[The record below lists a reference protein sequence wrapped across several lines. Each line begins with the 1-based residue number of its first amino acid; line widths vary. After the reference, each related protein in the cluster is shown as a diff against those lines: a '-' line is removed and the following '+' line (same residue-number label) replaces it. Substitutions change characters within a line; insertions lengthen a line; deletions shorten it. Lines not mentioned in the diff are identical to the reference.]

1 MLALGFFQS
10 AHWATDL
17 WPWSDTPLSFIFIA
31 SILAAIALPALWIGV
46 SGELAAIQAGGL
58 ELSITY
64 GAIFVYLLTL
74 AGDPRAAG
82 PRPLPGRLRRA
93 RRSPASLSSSGAAGS
108 RGATGARCRSVV
120 RGSFAFLALVLVAA
134 GTALAFG
141 ADIFPWELR
150 SETSVIFGFIY
161 LGAAVYFLYGFVRPR
176 WSNAAGQLIG
186 FLAYDIVLIGAFV
199 DRFDEVTGRQL
210 LSLIIYSAV
219 LVFSGAL
226 AFYYLFVS
234 DGPGS
239 PATPSRTHGRRTQS
253 LGFDL
258 VSTGSLSASKI
269 RFAPGISPG
278 FGAAYDH
285 FTSPSSI
292 STSERLAWPTASIQA
307 P

>member
-74 AGDPRAAG
+74 AGDPGQPALGPYLVAFGAA
-82 PRPLPGRLRRA
+82 A
-93 RRSPASLSSSGAAGS
+93 LSSLVVFLWS
-108 RGATGARCRSVV
+108 RRIPWRDRRPMPSVV

-134 GTALAFG
+134 GTALASAPTSSPG
-141 ADIFPWELR
+141 TALGDLGDLR
-150 SETSVIFGFIY
+150 LHLPRRG
-161 LGAAVYFLYGFVRPR
+161 GYFLYGFVQPR

-186 FLAYDIVLIGAFV
+186 FLAYDIVLIGPFV

-210 LSLIIYSAV
+210 LSLII
-219 LVFSGAL
+219 
-226 AFYYLFVS
+226 
-234 DGPGS
+234 
-239 PATPSRTHGRRTQS
+239 
-253 LGFDL
+253 
-258 VSTGSLSASKI
+258 
-269 RFAPGISPG
+269 
-278 FGAAYDH
+278 
-285 FTSPSSI
+285 
-292 STSERLAWPTASIQA
+292 
-307 P
+307 

>member
-1 MLALGFFQS
+1 M
-10 AHWATDL
+10 
-17 WPWSDTPLSFIFIA
+17 
-31 SILAAIALPALWIGV
+31 

-74 AGDPRAAG
+74 AGDPGQPALGPYLVAFGAA
-82 PRPLPGRLRRA
+82 A
-93 RRSPASLSSSGAAGS
+93 LSSLVVFLWS
-108 RGATGARCRSVV
+108 RRIPWRDRRPMPSVV

-141 ADIFPWELR
+141 ADIFPWDLR

-186 FLAYDIVLIGAFV
+186 FLAYDIVLIGPFV

-226 AFYYLFVS
+226 AFYYLFVDEGTRLS
-234 DGPGS
+234 GFAS
-239 PATPSRTHGRRTQS
+239 SRDRSGRPTKS
-253 LGFDL
+253 LGL
-258 VSTGSLSASKI
+258 RPSLRGGAAWRSLSASKI

-285 FTSPSSI
+285 FTSPCSI

>member
-1 MLALGFFQS
+1 MLVLALGFFQS

-74 AGDPRAAG
+74 AGDPGQPALGPYLVAFGAA
-82 PRPLPGRLRRA
+82 A
-93 RRSPASLSSSGAAGS
+93 LSSLVVFLWSH
-108 RGATGARCRSVV
+108 RIPWRDRRPMPSVV

-141 ADIFPWELR
+141 ADIFPWQLR

-186 FLAYDIVLIGAFV
+186 FLAYDIVLIGPFV

-234 DGPGS
+234 DE
-239 PATPSRTHGRRTQS
+239 T
-253 LGFDL
+253 
-258 VSTGSLSASKI
+258 
-269 RFAPGISPG
+269 
-278 FGAAYDH
+278 
-285 FTSPSSI
+285 
-292 STSERLAWPTASIQA
+292 RL
-307 P
+307 

>member
-1 MLALGFFQS
+1 LRLVEGLVGERTIRVGLCASGVAALVLALGFFQS

-17 WPWSDTPLSFIFIA
+17 WPWPDTPLSFIFIA

-74 AGDPRAAG
+74 AGDPGQPALGPYLVAFGAA
-82 PRPLPGRLRRA
+82 A
-93 RRSPASLSSSGAAGS
+93 LSSLLVFLWS
-108 RGATGARCRSVV
+108 RRIPWRDRRRMPSVV
-120 RGSFAFLALVLVAA
+120 RASFAFLALVLVAA

-186 FLAYDIVLIGAFV
+186 FLAYDIVLIGPFV
-199 DRFDEVTGRQL
+199 DRFDEVSGRQL
-210 LSLIIYSAV
+210 LSLIVYTAV
-219 LVFSGAL
+219 LVYSGAL
-226 AFYYLFVS
+226 AFYYLFLS
-234 DGPGS
+234 EK
-239 PATPSRTHGRRTQS
+239 TR
-253 LGFDL
+253 LGA
-258 VSTGSLSASKI
+258 G
-269 RFAPGISPG
+269 
-278 FGAAYDH
+278 
-285 FTSPSSI
+285 
-292 STSERLAWPTASIQA
+292 
-307 P
+307 